1 MTVSPPG
8 GGPRPGLDYEITDR
22 KATDC
27 MKVSFPHMGCVTG
40 YKWLMQK
47 LGHEVIMPKRP
58 SQRTME
64 LGVKYSP
71 EFICFPFKV
80 MMGTYIECAE
90 AGAEV
95 IVTSGGCGPCR
106 AGMYPDVHQKVLD
119 ELGYH
124 VRVIVFDSIFQDFH
138 AFYEKVK
145 LVLNGTPTLR
155 FLRLAYLTYDMIKKM
170 DTLEKQM
177 KISRAHE
184 EEIGAFSRAW
194 RKVTHLFET
203 CNTHKDIKAA
213 YQKSQEIFA
222 AIKQVPVEEKDR
234 IRVGIVGEIYV
245 AMEPS
250 VNKNVEEILNNLGI
264 EVENVQ
270 YISDWVAHNIVP
282 QWLPFPKSHRVFRLS
297 DPISPI
303 NCGGHD
309 KENMGWVYDF
319 AARGFDGVVHLMPFA
334 CLPELVNLGKFPA
347 VSEELQMPILS
358 LSLDEQ
364 MGEAHVKT
372 RLEAFADLIRSK
384 HRAKLAKGLAQT
396 AEKMAAPTV
405 KTPVKQGV

>member
-1 MTVSPPG
+1 
-8 GGPRPGLDYEITDR
+8 
-22 KATDC
+22 

-40 YKWLMQK
+40 YKLLLEK
-47 LGHEVIMPKRP
+47 LGHEVVMPKRP

-90 AGAEV
+90 AGAEM
-95 IVTSGGCGPCR
+95 IITSGGCGPCR

-119 ELGYH
+119 ELGYN
-124 VRVIVFDSIFQDFH
+124 VRVVVFDSIFQDFG
-138 AFYEKVK
+138 AFCEKLKAVK
-145 LVLNGTPTLR
+145 NGTPTVKLLKEIA
-155 FLRLAYLTYDMIKKM
+155 FAFDVIKKM
-170 DTLEKQM
+170 DTLEKQL
-177 KISRAHE
+177 KIRRAHE
-184 EEIGAFSRAW
+184 KNIGDFSRAW
-194 RKVTHLFET
+194 QKIIHLFEKCKT
-203 CNTHKDIKAA
+203 KKDSKAA
-213 YQKSQEIFA
+213 YEKSIEIFDS
-222 AIKQVPVEEKDR
+222 IPVYKVNESER
-234 IRVGIVGEIYV
+234 IRVGVVGEIYV

-270 YISDWVAHNIVP
+270 YISDWIMHNIIP
-282 QWLPFPKSHRVFRLS
+282 ARLPFPKSHRVFKMS
-297 DPISPI
+297 DPVSPI

-309 KENMGWVYDF
+309 KENMGWVFDF
-319 AARGFDGVVHLMPFA
+319 ANRGFDGVVHLMPFA

-347 VSEELQMPILS
+347 ISDELNMPILS

-372 RLEAFADLIRSK
+372 RLEAFSDLIRSK
-384 HRAKLAKGLAQT
+384 HKAKAAIKNEKAKKDVMQPA
-396 AEKMAAPTV
+396 
-405 KTPVKQGV
+405 

>member
-1 MTVSPPG
+1 
-8 GGPRPGLDYEITDR
+8 
-22 KATDC
+22 

-40 YKWLMQK
+40 YKLLLEK

-90 AGAEV
+90 AGAEM
-95 IVTSGGCGPCR
+95 IITSGGCGPCR
-106 AGMYPDVHQKVLD
+106 AGMYPDVHQKVLN
-119 ELGYH
+119 ELGYN
-124 VRVIVFDSIFQDFH
+124 VRVVVFDSLFKDFG
-138 AFYEKVK
+138 AFCEKLKAVK
-145 LVLNGTPTLR
+145 NGTPTLKLLQYIG
-155 FLRLAYLTYDMIKKM
+155 FAFDVIKKM
-170 DTLEKQM
+170 DTLEKQL
-177 KISRAHE
+177 KIRRAYE
-184 EEIGAFSRAW
+184 KNIGDFTRAW
-194 RKVTHLFET
+194 QKIVCIFEK
-203 CNTHKDIKAA
+203 CQNKRDAKRAYDKAI
-213 YQKSQEIFA
+213 EIFDS
-222 AIKQVPVEEKDR
+222 IPVNEVKESDK

-245 AMEPS
+245 VMEPT

-270 YISDWVAHNIVP
+270 YISDWVMHNIVP
-282 QWLPFPKSHRVFRLS
+282 AHLPFPKSHRVFRLS
-297 DPISPI
+297 DPVAPI

-309 KENMGWVYDF
+309 KENMGWVFDF
-319 AARGFDGVVHLMPFA
+319 AQRGFDGVIHLMPFA

-347 VSEELQMPILS
+347 ISNELNMPILS

-372 RLEAFADLIRSK
+372 RLEAFSDLIRSK
-384 HRAKLAKGLAQT
+384 HKAKKTSDNAD
-396 AEKMAAPTV
+396 AEKTAD
-405 KTPVKQGV
+405 KSRVKQAV